1 MLFIYSSLIYTKTF
15 IQVLSAILPDHTN
28 INNLDS
34 KKSADLSIDVIKL
47 DLKELRRVFKECA
60 GEQII
65 IPRNQWNDTRLKLV
79 STII

>member
-1 MLFIYSSLIYTKTF
+1 MYSSLICTKTF
-15 IQVLSAILPDHTN
+15 IQVLSAILPDYTN

-34 KKSADLSIDVIKL
+34 IKSTDLSIDVIKL

-79 STII
+79 SAII